1 MSCKDDSLRI
11 EIQQMITKDEIQ
23 ELLHSTETYRVE
35 RTTSTGDMDKFQEA
49 ICAFANDL
57 PNSRKNGYLI
67 LGAYDNGTLSG
78 LKVTDDLLKKIAAIR
93 SNGNIL
99 PIPVMSVDRFQFPE
113 GDLLVAEVSP
123 SDLPPVRYRGRTFI
137 RIGPRRDIA
146 TEAEERILAER
157 RMSFMATFDTMPCLS
172 AKLSDVNTDLLRTKY
187 LIPLLGN
194 ELVESDTRPFEEQ
207 MAAVGMYDTEHNCPT
222 YAAVVLF
229 GYKPRRFMP
238 GLYVQY
244 VRFKGEDVTSEV
256 ENEMQLEGNYCELL
270 PRLESLLELSVIKK
284 KPVFVSILRE
294 EMVSNY
300 PYQAIRELLLN
311 ACMHRDMQSN
321 TPLRFYEFASH
332 LEILNAG
339 GLYGNARPE
348 NFPSVN
354 DYRNPLVASAMK
366 TLGYVNMFN
375 RGVGQVQTDL
385 KENGNQS
392 AEFNVNLITA
402 FKVDVKVS
410 QSYTNNNGGKDGGKV
425 GGDVPSLSPA
435 LSQVLSPDEEKDAS
449 TDAKD
454 AISSSKVAT
463 LDEKVASS
471 EPKVATSEEK
481 VASPKK
487 KISSEEMA
495 IYILEYCSTWRS
507 MDEIAQ
513 FANRDK
519 NYIRNKVLPR
529 LAEKLEKE
537 YPDVP
542 NHPRQRYRTIGRS

>member
-1 MSCKDDSLRI
+1 
-11 EIQQMITKDEIQ
+11 MITKDEIQ

-35 RTTSTGDMDKFQEA
+35 RTTSTDERSKGRGQTRLYYALQEGRRREPTGDMDKFQEA

-67 LGAYDNGTLSG
+67 LGAYDNGELSG

-99 PIPVMSVDRFQFPE
+99 PIPVMSVDRFQFPK

-157 RMSFMATFDTMPCLS
+157 RMSFMATFDTMPCLA
-172 AKLSDVNTDLLRTKY
+172 AKLNDINTELLRTKY

-194 ELVESDTRPFEEQ
+194 ELVESDTRSIEEQ
-207 MAAVGMYDTEHNCPT
+207 MASVGMYDTEHQCPT

-385 KENGNQS
+385 KENGNLP

-410 QSYTNNNGGKDGGKV
+410 QSYTNENGGKV
-425 GGDVPSLSPA
+425 GGDIVENVVGKDLNDVEKPSDVVENVVENKENVVENILASISKNSNISTKELAAMCSLSER
-435 LSQVLSPDEEKDAS
+435 QVQRIMAKLKKQGVIRRIGPDKGGH
-449 TDAKD
+449 
-454 AISSSKVAT
+454 
-463 LDEKVASS
+463 
-471 EPKVATSEEK
+471 
-481 VASPKK
+481 
-487 KISSEEMA
+487 
-495 IYILEYCSTWRS
+495 W
-507 MDEIAQ
+507 EIIA
-513 FANRDK
+513 
-519 NYIRNKVLPR
+519 P
-529 LAEKLEKE
+529 
-537 YPDVP
+537 
-542 NHPRQRYRTIGRS
+542 